1 MKKSYYLLALLSFA
15 IVFFNSCGDAPK
27 ETTTTEAP
35 ATDTAAVAETPSP
48 EQATVEQLAAFYT
61 GNLPC
66 TDCDGIQTLLTLN
79 ADPQRSYTLEEQYQG
94 KQPKT
99 VNSDGTWTVEGNIV
113 TLNGKVGAM
122 KYQVTNEGLVGL
134 NADGSM
140 MDATK
145 YLLKKVQ
152 GE

>member
-1 MKKSYYLLALLSFA
+1 MKKTIFFLALLSFA
-15 IVFFNSCGDAPK
+15 IVCFHSCGDAPK
-27 ETTTTEAP
+27 ETTGTEAP
-35 ATDTAAVAETPSP
+35 AADTAAVAATPSAD
-48 EQATVEQLAAFYT
+48 QAAVEQLAAFYT
-61 GNLPC
+61 GKLPC
-66 TDCDGIQTLLTLN
+66 ADCDGIQTLLTLN
-79 ADPQRSYTLEEQYQG
+79 ADVQRSFTLEEQYQG

-99 VNSDGTWTVEGNIV
+99 VNSDGTWAVEGNIV
-113 TLNGKVGAM
+113 TLNGKSGAV
-122 KYQVTNEGLVGL
+122 KYQVTSDGLVGM